1 MPDLKNYLLRFR
13 NLDQILRVFK
23 GRRHRLFN
31 QHVNAAFQA
40 LSGDP
45 MMKRRGNS
53 DADRINLTEQILKM
67 REGPAT
73 VLGGNGMRTAVVR
86 IDDRNEVRLRD
97 VGVEPGMVLP

>member
-1 MPDLKNYLLRFR
+1 MPDLKNDLLRFR

-40 LSGDP
+40 LSGNA

-53 DADRINLTEQILKM
+53 DADRLDLTEQILKM
-67 REGPAT
+67 REGPAAM
-73 VLGGNGMRTAVVR
+73 LGGNGLRTAVVR
-86 IDDRNEVRLRD
+86 IDDRHEVRLRD
-97 VGVEPGMVLP
+97 VSVEPGMVLP